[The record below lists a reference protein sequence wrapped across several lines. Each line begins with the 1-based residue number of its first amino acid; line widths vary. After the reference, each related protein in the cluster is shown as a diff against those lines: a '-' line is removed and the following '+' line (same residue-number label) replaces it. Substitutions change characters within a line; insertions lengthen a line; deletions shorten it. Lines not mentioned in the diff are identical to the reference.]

1 LASNVSR
8 LFFFVHRLS
17 KSEKRLRFS
26 NKQQTTNN
34 KQQTTNNKQQTTN
47 NEQRIY
53 MNEQNPN
60 DEISLKELLEK
71 GKEWYAYLLSQWKVI
86 VLAGVIGA
94 ALGLTYSFIKKPVY
108 TATLSFALE
117 DEKSG
122 GGLGGALGLASSFG
136 IDIVGGGGSV
146 FTGSNLTELFKS
158 RSMVEQTLLSPIMQ
172 DGKSISLAEMYIQ
185 NEGWREEW
193 NDSPK
198 YKSIQ
203 FLPNVDRKT
212 YTRVQDSILG
222 KIYGNLSKTALS
234 VGQKDKKIAI
244 VIIDV
249 ASTNELFSK
258 YFTEAL
264 VKEVSD
270 FYIETKSK
278 KNRENMLILERQTD
292 SIRRELNG
300 AITGVA
306 VANDNT
312 FGLNPA
318 LNVRRAPSA
327 RRQVDVQANT
337 AILTELVKQS
347 ELAKVTFR
355 KETPLIQIIDRPI
368 FPLKKEK
375 TGKFKGIIIGGGV
388 ASFLM
393 VLGLIGTGFLKEM
406 E

>member
-1 LASNVSR
+1 
-8 LFFFVHRLS
+8 
-17 KSEKRLRFS
+17 
-26 NKQQTTNN
+26 
-34 KQQTTNNKQQTTN
+34 
-47 NEQRIY
+47 